1 MQTEESLD
9 QEPKDEAPIPE
20 MEDSQDPTESSQEE
34 IVEMIEKTPEE
45 MVQDEKDRY
54 MRLYSEFDNYKRRT
68 AKERLEFAGMANKDM
83 MLALLPVVDDFER
96 AMAAAQGLGEETQ
109 KAMEG
114 IELIHKKL
122 WNTLTSKGLKPM
134 DAQCQ
139 NFDVEYH
146 EAITKIPVDN
156 DLKGKVVDVVE
167 KGYLLND
174 TILRYAKV
182 VVGE

>member
-9 QEPKDEAPIPE
+9 QEPKDDAPIPE
-20 MEDSQDPTESSQEE
+20 MEDNQDTTESSQEE
-34 IVEMIEKTPEE
+34 TVEMIEKTPEE

-54 MRLYSEFDNYKRRT
+54 IRLYSEFDNYKRRT

-96 AMAAAQGLGEETQ
+96 AMATIESLSDEGK

-114 IELIHKKL
+114 MDLIHKKL
-122 WNTLTSKGLKPM
+122 WHTLNNKGLKPM
-134 DAQCQ
+134 DAQGKD
-139 NFDVEYH
+139 FDVEYH

-174 TILRYAKV
+174 AILRYAKV